1 MANFHTYKKGFI
13 SYLKLEKSLS
23 KNSIAAYLHDY
34 EKLLDFFALDYPSLS
49 PAATEYKHLQAFVK
63 AIHELGLEASTQARM
78 ISGIKSFFHYL
89 ALEDV
94 ITNNPAR
101 LLEVPKIKRKLP
113 EVLSTKEIDAM
124 LAQID
129 KSKAEGERN
138 YAMLE
143 LLYSCGLRVSELVG
157 LQISNL
163 FFDDG
168 FIKVQGKGNK
178 QRLIPINKKAMHYTK
193 LYLTSIRNQVLVAP
207 NFTDIV
213 FLNNKGKNL
222 SRVMVFYII
231 KALAEKAGIKK
242 IISPHTFRH
251 SFATHLVEGGAN
263 LRAVQEMLGHES
275 ITTTEIYTHIDRT
288 FLRDNILKFHPRN
301 QLAN

>member
-1 MANFHTYKKGFI
+1 LSNWLIHKKGFE

-23 KNSIAAYLHDY
+23 KNSVEAYLHDF
-34 EKLLDFFALDYPSLS
+34 ESLVSFIQKDYPQIS
-49 PAATEYKHLQAFVK
+49 PSTIEYSHLQAFVK
-63 AIHELGLEASTQARM
+63 TIHELGLEDSSQARM
-78 ISGIKSFFHYL
+78 ISGIKSFFKYL
-89 ALEDV
+89 LLED
-94 ITNNPAR
+94 IIDSNPAD

-113 EVLSTKEIDAM
+113 AVLSTTEIDQM
-124 LAQID
+124 LSLID

-143 LLYSCGLRVSELVG
+143 MLYSCGLRVSELVG
-157 LQISNL
+157 LKISHL

-178 QRLIPINKKAMHYTK
+178 QRLIPINKNAIKYTN
-193 LYLTSIRNQVLVAP
+193 LYLREIRNKIAIQKH
-207 NFTDIV
+207 FEDIV
-213 FLNNKGKNL
+213 FLNNKGKGL

-231 KALAEKAGIKK
+231 KSLAEKAGIRKT
-242 IISPHTFRH
+242 ISPHTFRH

-275 ITTTEIYTHIDRT
+275 ITTTEIYTHIDRS
-288 FLRDNILKFHPRN
+288 FLRDEILKYHPRN
-301 QLAN
+301 N